1 MILDMMEMNYKPKFY
16 DCILDGIRKEG
27 SKNLFHLTE
36 KETEGRN
43 QMQIEVDQPSDLILE
58 RMKECILGKRKILY
72 LTNGM
77 RDIDVSYL
85 GDNKWQLFDEFDIFE
100 FEMSV

>member
-1 MILDMMEMNYKPKFY
+1 MEMNYKPKFY

-36 KETEGRN
+36 KETKGRN
-43 QMQIEVDQPSDLILE
+43 QMQIEVDQPSELVLE
-58 RMKECILGKRKILY
+58 RMKECILGTRRTLY

-77 RDIDVSYL
+77 RDIDVTYL
-85 GDNKWQLFDEFDIFE
+85 GNNKWQLFDEFNIFE

>member
-1 MILDMMEMNYKPKFY
+1 MEMNYKPKFY

-43 QMQIEVDQPSDLILE
+43 QMQIEVDQPSELVLE
-58 RMKECILGKRKILY
+58 RMKECILGTRRTLY

-77 RDIDVSYL
+77 RDIDVTYL
-85 GDNKWQLFDEFDIFE
+85 GNNKWQLFDEFDIFE

>member
-1 MILDMMEMNYKPKFY
+1 MEMNYKPKFY

-36 KETEGRN
+36 KETKGRN
-43 QMQIEVDQPSDLILE
+43 QMQIEVDQPSELVLE
-58 RMKECILGKRKILY
+58 RMKECILGTRRTLY

-77 RDIDVSYL
+77 RDIDVTYL
-85 GDNKWQLFDEFDIFE
+85 GNNKWQLFDEFDIFE

>member
-1 MILDMMEMNYKPKFY
+1 MMEMNYKPKFY

-27 SKNLFHLTE
+27 NKNLFLFTE
-36 KETEGRN
+36 KNSEGRN
-43 QMQIEVDQPSDLILE
+43 QIQIEVDQPSDLILE

-77 RDIDVSYL
+77 RDIDVTYL
-85 GDNKWQLFDEFDIFE
+85 GNSKWQLFDEFDIFE
-100 FEMSV
+100 FEMGI

>member
-1 MILDMMEMNYKPKFY
+1 MEINYKSKFY
-16 DCILDGIRKEG
+16 DCILDGIGTEG
-27 SKNLFHLTE
+27 SKHLFHLTE
-36 KETEGRN
+36 KNTDGRN
-43 QMQIEVDQPSDLILE
+43 QMRIDVDQPSDLILE
-58 RMKECILGKRKILY
+58 RMKECILRKRKILY

>member
-1 MILDMMEMNYKPKFY
+1 MEMNYKPKFY

-43 QMQIEVDQPSDLILE
+43 QMQIEVDQPSELVLE
-58 RMKECILGKRKILY
+58 RMKECILGTRRTLY

-77 RDIDVSYL
+77 RDIDVTYL
-85 GDNKWQLFDEFDIFE
+85 GNNKWQLFDEFDIFE
-100 FEMSV
+100 FEMVV

>member
-1 MILDMMEMNYKPKFY
+1 MMEMNYKPKFY

-36 KETEGRN
+36 KETKGRN
-43 QMQIEVDQPSDLILE
+43 QMQIEVDQPSELVLE
-58 RMKECILGKRKILY
+58 RMKECILGTRRTLY

-77 RDIDVSYL
+77 RDIDVTYL
-85 GDNKWQLFDEFDIFE
+85 GNNKWQLFDEFNIFE

>member
-1 MILDMMEMNYKPKFY
+1 MMEMNYKPKFY

-43 QMQIEVDQPSDLILE
+43 QMQIEVDQPSELVLE
-58 RMKECILGKRKILY
+58 RMKECILGTRRTLY

-77 RDIDVSYL
+77 RDIDVIYL
-85 GDNKWQLFDEFDIFE
+85 GNNKWQLFDEFDIFE

>member
-1 MILDMMEMNYKPKFY
+1 MMEMNYKPKFY

-36 KETEGRN
+36 KETKGRN
-43 QMQIEVDQPSDLILE
+43 QMQIEVDQPSELVLE
-58 RMKECILGKRKILY
+58 RMKECILGTRRTLY

-77 RDIDVSYL
+77 RDIDVTYL
-85 GDNKWQLFDEFDIFE
+85 GNNKWQLFDEFDIFE

>member
-1 MILDMMEMNYKPKFY
+1 MMEMNYKPKFY

-36 KETEGRN
+36 KEAEGRN
-43 QMQIEVDQPSDLILE
+43 QMQIEVDQPSELVLE
-58 RMKECILGKRKILY
+58 RMKECILGTRRTLY

-77 RDIDVSYL
+77 RDIDVTYL
-85 GDNKWQLFDEFDIFE
+85 GNNKWQLFDEFDIFE

>member
-1 MILDMMEMNYKPKFY
+1 MEMNYKPKFY

-43 QMQIEVDQPSDLILE
+43 QMQIEVDQPSELVLE
-58 RMKECILGKRKILY
+58 RMKECILGTRRTLY

-85 GDNKWQLFDEFDIFE
+85 GNNKWQLFDEFDIFE
-100 FEMSV
+100 FEMVV

>member
-1 MILDMMEMNYKPKFY
+1 MEMNYKPKFY

-43 QMQIEVDQPSDLILE
+43 QMQIEVDQPSELVLE
-58 RMKECILGKRKILY
+58 RMKECILGTRRTLY

-77 RDIDVSYL
+77 RDIDVTYL
-85 GDNKWQLFDEFDIFE
+85 GNNKWQLFDEFDIFE
-100 FEMSV
+100 FEMTV

>member
-1 MILDMMEMNYKPKFY
+1 MMEMNYKPKFY
-16 DCILDGIRKEG
+16 DCILNGIRTEG
-27 SKNLFHLTE
+27 SKYLFHLTE
-36 KETEGRN
+36 KYTDEKN

>member
-1 MILDMMEMNYKPKFY
+1 MEMNYKPKFY

-43 QMQIEVDQPSDLILE
+43 QMQIEVDQPSEMVLE
-58 RMKECILGKRKILY
+58 RMKECILGTRRTLY

-77 RDIDVSYL
+77 RDIDVTYL
-85 GDNKWQLFDEFDIFE
+85 GNNKWQLFDEFDIFE
-100 FEMSV
+100 FEMVV

>member
-1 MILDMMEMNYKPKFY
+1 
-16 DCILDGIRKEG
+16 
-27 SKNLFHLTE
+27 
-36 KETEGRN
+36 
-43 QMQIEVDQPSDLILE
+43 MQIEVDQPSDLILE
-58 RMKECILGKRKILY
+58 RMKECNFGKRKILY